1 MIVVSE
7 NICDTFVFQEIDWNN
22 QWHPRIVF
30 FNALE
35 IEKMQKGHYLFY
47 EEGNDIPY
55 ALETYRIKGS
65 FRENLELWDFPL
77 DYQVWIF
84 SIPYMYCK
92 VGSRSYYIHIA
103 TNFITTFSRPYI
115 QQSRAS
121 RSFDSVN
128 QILCYITTIGVN
140 TKSLP

>member
-1 MIVVSE
+1 MVVVSE

-47 EEGNDIPY
+47 EDGDDIPY

-77 DYQVWIF
+77 DYQVWIQ
-84 SIPYMYCK
+84 
-92 VGSRSYYIHIA
+92 
-103 TNFITTFSRPYI
+103 FISYI
-115 QQSRAS
+115 Q
-121 RSFDSVN
+121 
-128 QILCYITTIGVN
+128 CG
-140 TKSLP
+140 